1 MLSGRLASA
10 TNSSS
15 HSICTSL
22 LLATRM
28 LQTMLPQ
35 WYFWVFWS
43 QLLLSPVVQ
52 TLYRA
57 RCQICQSCSRRVTL
71 PFPPAPGSGSPLNF
85 YLSGHTMTHV
95 FCVFFWFKWNI
106 KQASKQTPKLN
117 FEKLVFFKAG
127 MQTNAIS
134 DPRLHDFL
142 SGCTWRYL
150 KPKSQEK

>member
-15 HSICTSL
+15 HGIYIS
-22 LLATRM
+22 AFGYYDA
-28 LQTMLPQ
+28 QTMLPQ

-106 KQASKQTPKLN
+106 KQASNKPPNLILKNYVSSRQVCKQILSVTPGCMISC
-117 FEKLVFFKAG
+117 LVAHED
-127 MQTNAIS
+127 I
-134 DPRLHDFL
+134 
-142 SGCTWRYL
+142 
-150 KPKSQEK
+150 